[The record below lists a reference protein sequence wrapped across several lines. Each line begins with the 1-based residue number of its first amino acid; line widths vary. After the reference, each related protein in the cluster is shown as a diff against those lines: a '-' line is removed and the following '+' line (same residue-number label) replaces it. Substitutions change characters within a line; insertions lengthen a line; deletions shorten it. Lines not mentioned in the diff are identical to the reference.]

1 MKTFKRI
8 ISIVIATVIT
18 FSSMWIYAVSV
29 KADTFLLG
37 DTDCDGDIC
46 ITDATLVQR
55 DIAQIISLTGA
66 SRVTGDIDA
75 DNNLTVYDVSCIQRW
90 LGGMSVSYKIG
101 NECKQ
106 VSPSESQ
113 KATVSADGKTATVGD
128 VSFNISK
135 LPDTLSITDS
145 NKDKSINMMI
155 IPKSEVDYHD
165 MTTVVNNGVYSF
177 AMDYTDRRI
186 KEPYLIEK
194 DNGILHGYDC
204 TVRDHQ
210 GNELACV
217 YAHYKSGLYYPY
229 QTTVYCLEGAKES
242 FPIDFYYKGV
252 LLKRVTVSINTTSGP
267 ANIEADREFVRNVE
281 SKCWNSSMSDKEKMK
296 AFGNYIADNYPYT
309 RVMCVTG
316 AVYTA
321 YAARD
326 LGLSS
331 MLLYPGGEPNQ
342 NCGRHII
349 TYNIHASTAVP
360 GGHCACLIEYEDGLV
375 RYDVQGGLCW
385 IRDYQFPY

>member
-8 ISIVIATVIT
+8 ISIIIATVIT
-18 FSSMWIYAVSV
+18 FSSMWVYAVSV

-90 LGGMSVSYKIG
+90 LGRMSVSYKIG

-106 VSPSESQ
+106 VSPSEPQ

-177 AMDYTDRRI
+177 
-186 KEPYLIEK
+186 L
-194 DNGILHGYDC
+194 N
-204 TVRDHQ
+204 
-210 GNELACV
+210 
-217 YAHYKSGLYYPY
+217 
-229 QTTVYCLEGAKES
+229 CL
-242 FPIDFYYKGV
+242 
-252 LLKRVTVSINTTSGP
+252 
-267 ANIEADREFVRNVE
+267 
-281 SKCWNSSMSDKEKMK
+281 
-296 AFGNYIADNYPYT
+296 
-309 RVMCVTG
+309 
-316 AVYTA
+316 
-321 YAARD
+321 
-326 LGLSS
+326 
-331 MLLYPGGEPNQ
+331 
-342 NCGRHII
+342 
-349 TYNIHASTAVP
+349 
-360 GGHCACLIEYEDGLV
+360 
-375 RYDVQGGLCW
+375 
-385 IRDYQFPY
+385 